1 MGSKLQATNL
11 GFVSGNE
18 EHRSGPVPRL
28 EVLESLPAE
37 ETDRPPILFVHGAGH
52 GAWCWRH
59 WMDGVAAA
67 GYPAYAVSL
76 RGHAGS
82 DGSLLSAHLDAYVS
96 DVIRTAASLPR
107 QPVIVGHSLG
117 GLVVQRTLSKYPAR
131 AGVLVASIPARP
143 GVGTLLSLFKQHPA
157 DGLKVLAGGSLPM
170 RPEYLFNELA
180 PDEADALVAR
190 TGRESSLAQFQVLF
204 HKPHTDPRGAPPMLA
219 LGTPDDMLVP
229 IGDVRD
235 TARRFGADLLEFPG
249 MGHDLM
255 LDRRWSEPLEA
266 MIGWLDAKVG

>member
-1 MGSKLQATNL
+1 MSADTENRT
-11 GFVSGNE
+11 S
-18 EHRSGPVPRL
+18 PVPRL
-28 EVLESLPAE
+28 EVLETLPAG

-52 GAWCWRH
+52 GAWCWEN

-76 RGHAGS
+76 RGHGNS
-82 DGSLLSAHLDAYVS
+82 DGSLLSAHLDSYVN
-96 DVIRTAASLPR
+96 DVIRTAATLPR
-107 QPVIVGHSLG
+107 QPIIVGHSLG
-117 GLVVQRTLSKYPAR
+117 GLVVQRTLAKYPAR

-143 GVGTLLSLFKQHPA
+143 GVGTLVSIFKQHPA
-157 DGLKVLAGGSLPM
+157 DGFKILAGGSLPM
-170 RPEYLFNELA
+170 RPEYLFNELT
-180 PDEADALVAR
+180 PEEAAANVAR
-190 TGRESSLAQFQVLF
+190 TGRESSLAQFQVLL
-204 HKPHTDPRGAPPMLA
+204 HAPDTDPRGAPPILN

-229 IGDVRD
+229 ISDVRD

>member
-1 MGSKLQATNL
+1 MKPGATNL
-11 GFVSGNE
+11 GPVSDSE
-18 EHRSGPVPRL
+18 EHRRGPVHGL
-28 EVLESLPAE
+28 EVLETSPADGL
-37 ETDRPPILFVHGAGH
+37 DRPPVLFVHGAGH
-52 GAWCWRH
+52 GAWCWAN

-76 RGHAGS
+76 RGHGGS
-82 DGSLLSAHLDAYVS
+82 GGSLLTAHLDGYVD
-96 DVIRTAASLPR
+96 DVIRVAASLPR

-117 GLVVQRTLSKYPAR
+117 GLVVQRTLARYPAQ

-143 GVGTLLSLFKQHPA
+143 GFGTLVSLFKQHPL

-170 RPEYLFNELA
+170 RPEYLFNELT
-180 PDEADALVAR
+180 PSESDAYVAR

-204 HKPHTDPRGAPPMLA
+204 HRPTTEPRGAPPVLA

>member
-1 MGSKLQATNL
+1 MNTGANPK
-11 GFVSGNE
+11 
-18 EHRSGPVPRL
+18 L
-28 EVLESLPAE
+28 EVIESLPE
-37 ETDRPPILFVHGAGH
+37 GETERPPILFVHGAGH
-52 GAWCWRH
+52 GAWCWRD
-59 WMDGVAAA
+59 WMDGAAAA

-82 DGSLLSAHLDAYVS
+82 EGSLLTAHLDSYVD
-96 DVIRTAASLPR
+96 DVIRTVARLPR

-117 GLVVQRTLSKYPAR
+117 GLVVQWVLSRYPAR

-143 GVGTLLSLFKQHPA
+143 GLGTLVSLFKQHPG
-157 DGLKVLAGGSLPM
+157 DGFKVLAGGSLPM
-170 RPEYLFNELA
+170 RPEYLFNELD
-180 PDEADALVAR
+180 PDEAAANVAR

-204 HKPHTDPRGAPPMLA
+204 HRPTTEPLGDAPVLA

-255 LDRRWSEPLEA
+255 LDRRRAEPLEA
-266 MIGWLDAKVG
+266 MLGWLDAKVG